1 MTTSKQ
7 RLINIIQNNVDIRIK
22 NILENTLLTPE
33 QSQEFLNLTKE
44 KELAAEIV
52 TNTYV
57 LNMTEEEMED
67 YVSAVEK
74 IYSYQEKLGTTMI
87 EASEDVITRFLE
99 HNRPLLLKMV
109 EENLPDVEEDIASNK
124 E

>member
-1 MTTSKQ
+1 MTTPKQ

-74 IYSYQEKLGTTMI
+74 IYSYQEKLGTTML

-99 HNRPLLLKMV
+99 NNRPLLLKMI

>member
-87 EASEDVITRFLE
+87 ETSEDVITRFLE

>member
-1 MTTSKQ
+1 MTTPKQ
-7 RLINIIQNNVDIRIK
+7 RLIKIMQNNIDNQIEAVCTT
-22 NILENTLLTPE
+22 LLLTPE
-33 QSQEFLNLTKE
+33 QSQEFLKLTKE
-44 KELAAEIV
+44 QELAAEVV
-52 TNTYV
+52 TNAYV
-57 LNMTEEEMED
+57 LNMTEEEMGD

-99 HNRPLLLKMV
+99 HNQATLLKMV
-109 EENLPDVEEDIASNK
+109 EENLPDIEEDIASKK